1 MNQEKIGKFIASERK
16 KKKLTQLE
24 LAKKIGVTDRAVSK
38 WETGKGMPDYSAFP
52 SLCASLDITL
62 NELLAGER
70 NMNDDKIVGEYMK
83 VKDKEHRNKIVIVI
97 LVSIL
102 LFLCLLL
109 SIYFLNSYN
118 KIKVYKMEG
127 YGEKINLRD
136 ANLVLSNQYTV
147 LDCGNLEYDNNSIE
161 IIDAVFTNKVKGEH
175 FRIAG
180 YEIGKTIYEEYA
192 TEVEFAKV
200 NFDYMPDNMYL
211 IVYYMENGNY
221 NYEEIKIKSKLL
233 VTSDRLYY
241 LRKDGIGEE
250 YTEDISD
257 VTKVDLEQY
266 SFVKKYKEKLVKDGF
281 KLTSGN
287 ECGSFD
293 YCAILDSKD
302 ETIIIDY
309 INTFLIYINKDKNF
323 TNISYRYN
331 DEYTNTSIVLYGDGG
346 FGDRIVWDPF
356 KKVIIYNN
364 EEIKNKYDNEMLRYV
379 EILDKYN
386 PDIKDE

>member
-1 MNQEKIGKFIASERK
+1 MNQEKIGKFIADERK

-24 LAKKIGVTDRAVSK
+24 LAQKIGVTDRAVSK
-38 WETGKGMPDYSAFP
+38 WETGKGMPDYSTFP
-52 SLCASLDITL
+52 SLCTSLDITL

-70 NMNDDKIVGEYMK
+70 NMNDDKIIEEYII
-83 VKDKEHRNKIVIVI
+83 VIDKEHKYNIYIIV

-102 LFLCLLL
+102 LFLCLIL

-118 KIKVYKMEG
+118 KIKVYKIEG

-147 LDCGNLEYDNNSIE
+147 LDCGNLEYDNNSI
-161 IIDAVFTNKVKGEH
+161 IIINAVFTNKVNGEH

-180 YEIGKTIYEEYA
+180 YEIGKTIYEEFA
-192 TEVEFAKV
+192 TEVEFAKA

-233 VTSDRLYY
+233 VTSDKLYY
-241 LRKDGIGEE
+241 LQKDGIAKE
-250 YTEDISD
+250 YTDDIKD

-266 SFVKKYKEKLVKDGF
+266 SFVKEYKARLVKNGF
-281 KLTSGN
+281 KLTSAN

-309 INTFLIYINKDKNF
+309 INTFLIYHNKDKKM

-331 DEYTNTSIVLYGDGG
+331 DEYTNTSVVLYLDEG
-346 FGDRIVWDPF
+346 FGERIVWDPF

-364 EEIKNKYDNEMLRYV
+364 DEIKNKYDKEILRYV

-386 PDIKDE
+386 PFLEE